1 MSSEVN
7 NPADLI
13 NCPNTSESTTEDMDP
28 EDLCMTQSSILYLI
42 QETTKLV
49 APPKQHSLD
58 VDKPHDGNRE
68 TIVSHDSTSFEDKF
82 HKVRTVKTQPSFTGA
97 FSMLSSSP
105 WEVMSLINLQC
116 ERLLHSG
123 GTHEEEEDLQTHKT
137 KMDTKP
143 EDGDV
148 VREWSSFPSVVSS
161 SPVSVRADAME
172 YAMESDVRC
181 SLPHIIDPSDHQS
194 IESTSENGES
204 AAVEVVDDL
213 TELIFKTTE
222 DSLLSS
228 RVMSDERT
236 DHCSLEDTSVL
247 PLDLTKKVEVCEHT
261 IENGEGVNE
270 MASLSSISDVA
281 QSPEIS
287 SVDFTSSLVV
297 EKYKGPCFSFN
308 EGENAECKWAPISEM
323 PPPRTDLNNNLE
335 DEALQEAEKTRTVI
349 SAQSR
354 WGNQRRTPRKQA
366 HPARSPDL
374 NDPGLQGVM
383 FSMHTELDHSA
394 DKCRLLIT
402 SNYSKLCRH
411 GRRSRSCR
419 SRSLQSSQRTSS
431 SEEESDPSS
440 LYKKICASCCTR
452 KTPLWRDAEDGTP
465 LCNACGI
472 RYKKYR
478 VRCMQCWNIPRK
490 EASSNSKCL
499 KCGDLLQL
507 APQSKRAG

>member
-13 NCPNTSESTTEDMDP
+13 NCPNTSESTREDMDP
-28 EDLCMTQSSILYLI
+28 EDLCTTPSSILYLI
-42 QETTKLV
+42 QEATKLV

-58 VDKPHDGNRE
+58 VDKLHDGTRE

-123 GTHEEEEDLQTHKT
+123 GTHEEDEDLQTHKT

-172 YAMESDVRC
+172 YAVESDV

-204 AAVEVVDDL
+204 AAVEVADDL

-236 DHCSLEDTSVL
+236 DYCSLEDTSVL

-297 EKYKGPCFSFN
+297 EKYEGSCFSFN
-308 EGENAECKWAPISEM
+308 EGENAECKWTPVSEM

-349 SAQSR
+349 SAQS
-354 WGNQRRTPRKQA
+354 
-366 HPARSPDL
+366 
-374 NDPGLQGVM
+374 
-383 FSMHTELDHSA
+383 
-394 DKCRLLIT
+394 
-402 SNYSKLCRH
+402 SKLCRR

-431 SEEESDPSS
+431 SEEESDSSS

-478 VRCMQCWNIPRK
+478 VRCLQCWNIPRK

>member
-13 NCPNTSESTTEDMDP
+13 NCPNTSESTREDMDP
-28 EDLCMTQSSILYLI
+28 EDLCTTPSSILYLI
-42 QETTKLV
+42 QEATKLV

-58 VDKPHDGNRE
+58 VDKLHDGTRE

-123 GTHEEEEDLQTHKT
+123 GTHEEDEDLQTHKT

-172 YAMESDVRC
+172 YAVESDV

-204 AAVEVVDDL
+204 AAVEVADDL

-236 DHCSLEDTSVL
+236 DYCSLEDTSVL

-297 EKYKGPCFSFN
+297 EKYEGSCFSFN
-308 EGENAECKWAPISEM
+308 EGENAECKWTPVSEM

-383 FSMHTELDHSA
+383 FSMHTELDHST

-402 SNYSKLCRH
+402 SKYSKLCRR

-431 SEEESDPSS
+431 SEEESDSSS

-478 VRCMQCWNIPRK
+478 VRCLQCWNIPRK

>member
-7 NPADLI
+7 TPADLRTS
-13 NCPNTSESTTEDMDP
+13 PNTSENAREDMAP
-28 EDLCMTQSSILYLI
+28 EDLCMTQSSILYLL
-42 QETTKLV
+42 QEATKLV

-58 VDKPHDGNRE
+58 MAKFHDGTKE
-68 TIVSHDSTSFEDKF
+68 TIVSHDSTRFEQN
-82 HKVRTVKTQPSFTGA
+82 VQEVGSAKTQPSFTGA
-97 FSMLSSSP
+97 FSMLSCSP

-116 ERLLHSG
+116 ERLLHSD
-123 GTHEEEEDLQTHKT
+123 GTHEAEEDSQTHKT
-137 KMDTKP
+137 KMDTES

-148 VREWSSFPSVVSS
+148 VQEFPSAVSTSPES
-161 SPVSVRADAME
+161 SGTDTME
-172 YAMESDVRC
+172 HVMESDVSC
-181 SLPHIIDPSDHQS
+181 SVPHIDPTDHLS
-194 IESTSENGES
+194 IRSTGENGEG
-204 AAVEVVDDL
+204 AAVEAVEDL
-213 TELIFKTTE
+213 AELISKTTE

-228 RVMSDERT
+228 RVMSDKRT
-236 DHCSLEDTSVL
+236 DHCSLVETSVL
-247 PLDLTKKVEVCEHT
+247 PLDLTKKVGICEHP
-261 IENGEGVNE
+261 IGNSQGVNK
-270 MASLSSISDVA
+270 MGNVSSICDAA

-287 SVDFTSSLVV
+287 SVDFTSSLVA
-297 EKYKGPCFSFN
+297 EKYQGPCFSFN
-308 EGENAECKWAPISEM
+308 EGENAECECALMSET

-335 DEALQEAEKTRTVI
+335 DEPLQEAEKTCTVV
-349 SAQSR
+349 STQAR

-374 NDPGLQGVM
+374 NDPELQGVT
-383 FSMHTELDHSA
+383 FSMRTQLDHST
-394 DKCRLLIT
+394 DQCRLLIT
-402 SNYSKLCRH
+402 SNYSKLCRR

-431 SEEESDPSS
+431 SEEESDSS
-440 LYKKICASCCTR
+440 SMCKKICASCCTR

-478 VRCMQCWNIPRK
+478 VRCLQCWNIPRK

-507 APQSKRAG
+507 SSQSKRAGC